1 MHLDSEHYLLFG
13 TLTCTHDWRRYRLP
27 LNRDFQGTVLDEG
40 SMTRTGGVGSGAAVF
55 TEDQK
60 NRWAAAE
67 EEAYR
72 ADPELLA
79 FARRTR
85 TGM

>member
-1 MHLDSEHYLLFG
+1 
-13 TLTCTHDWRRYRLP
+13 
-27 LNRDFQGTVLDEG
+27 
-40 SMTRTGGVGSGAAVF
+40 MTRTGGIGSGAAVF